1 LAGVTAIEFSTA
13 LVTVSVVFPDV
24 EVIGSVAVIV
34 VVSEP
39 EEASA
44 VASPLE
50 PAALLIV
57 ATGKDEELHVT
68 SDVIFSVVKSE
79 KVPVAVNCCVLPFAM
94 LGLTGVTSREVRTA
108 LVTVRIVV
116 PSISVVGSIALIV
129 VKPTTIDVA
138 SPLEPA
144 ALLIVATDPFEEL
157 HVTSDDI
164 SCVLASE

>member
-1 LAGVTAIEFSTA
+1 
-13 LVTVSVVFPDV
+13 VS
-24 EVIGSVAVIV
+24 GSIAVIV
-34 VVSEP
+34 VEP
-39 EEASA
+39 TVSA

-68 SDVIFSVVKSE
+68 NDVIFSVVKSE
-79 KVPVAVNCCVLPFAM
+79 KVPVAVNCRVLPFAM
-94 LGLTGVTSREVRTA
+94 LGLIGVTSREVRTA
-108 LVTVRIVV
+108 VVTVRSVV
-116 PSISVVGSIALIV
+116 PSFSVVGSIALIV
-129 VKPTTIDVA
+129 VKPTSIDVA

-164 SCVLASE
+164 SCVVSSE